1 MNNLLNIAL
10 QVIPKQSILWKKFV
24 STGEDDRGRSCA
36 HYAEPVA
43 LQASVQPV
51 TARDYQAYGLDL
63 NRKYFTIWASAGME
77 SVARNASPDRFTYA
91 GMELEAVDNTDWLA
105 HNGWRSILCVRL

>member
-1 MNNLLNIAL
+1 MNLLNIAMS
-10 QVIPKQSILWKKFV
+10 VIPTQSIEWRKFI
-24 STGEDDRGRSCA
+24 STAEDDRGRSCA
-36 HYAEPVA
+36 HYAEPVTM
-43 LQASVQPV
+43 QASVQPV

-77 SVARNASPDRFTYA
+77 SVARNASPDRFSYA